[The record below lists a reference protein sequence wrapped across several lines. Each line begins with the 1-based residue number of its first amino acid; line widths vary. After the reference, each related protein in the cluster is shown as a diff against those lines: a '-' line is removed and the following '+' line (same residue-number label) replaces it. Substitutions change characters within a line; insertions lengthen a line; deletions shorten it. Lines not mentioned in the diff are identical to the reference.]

1 MYREL
6 VRLEAEP
13 TFSFQDSF
21 WLVDVAPDL
30 LDTELREAVE
40 SARRR
45 AKIRETAEAD
55 IPDHLLY
62 ESGWPR
68 VIPTASEA
76 ELLCQVHRTVGGTLG
91 RAVSYTEPHALIQR
105 YLDLMRLRPNRK
117 NWAANA
123 RPMDLT
129 AGHRVHVAPFNAFSR
144 AMVSALKL
152 AHLLTLHLHFFR
164 RSSNEVSGSF
174 TSTSR
179 YSSRSEPLSPE
190 VENGSVPHAGQT
202 GCDSFIRS
210 MAWPHSGHRI

>member
-1 MYREL
+1 MAGARWQGSGGLVAIVLYEPSRSRPRCPIRREESSGRAGVPVAKVQPKLHTASFQTSGLDWPPILEWTLSDVLEYLQVKNFPLLEAYTRYGSSRASCAFCVLASRRELAAATLCEDNHEVYREL

-30 LDTELREAVE
+30 LDTELRETVE

-91 RAVSYTEPHALIQR
+91 RAVS
-105 YLDLMRLRPNRK
+105 
-117 NWAANA
+117 
-123 RPMDLT
+123 
-129 AGHRVHVAPFNAFSR
+129 
-144 AMVSALKL
+144 
-152 AHLLTLHLHFFR
+152 
-164 RSSNEVSGSF
+164 
-174 TSTSR
+174 
-179 YSSRSEPLSPE
+179 
-190 VENGSVPHAGQT
+190 
-202 GCDSFIRS
+202 
-210 MAWPHSGHRI
+210 